1 VLLSGGVDSST
12 LLTYVGATLGVDER
26 FAITFL
32 YGQKHGREVA
42 CARRQA
48 ERVGVREHR
57 LLDVEW
63 FAQVASGSAL
73 TDESVAVPDLAD
85 VAEANR
91 DQPPTY
97 VPNRN
102 MVLLSIGAAY
112 AEARGCDAVYYGAHA
127 GDRYGYWDCTP
138 EFVDRLNAVLASPG
152 GGPCPVRGTEQG
164 RHCEIGPRFGSGLRR
179 HVVVLSGRRATL
191 RSVSDLRG
199 AGRSVPGRRCARS
212 VGKCRGPPGLRVSL
226 RKGDAE
232 CRIRC

>member
-1 VLLSGGVDSST
+1 VRKAVVLLSGGVDSST

-138 EFVDRLNAVLASPG
+138 EFVDRLNAVLA
-152 GGPCPVRGTEQG
+152 
-164 RHCEIGPRFGSGLRR
+164 LNRR
-179 HVVVLSGRRATL
+179 RPVVVHAPF
-191 RSVSDLRG
+191 
-199 AGRSVPGRRCARS
+199 AGRSKADIVRLGRDLGVDYAATWSCYRGGERPCGACPTCVERAEAFRVAGVRDPSASAAGRR
-212 VGKCRGPPGLRVSL
+212 VS
-226 RKGDAE
+226 G
-232 CRIRC
+232 